1 MIKKIDFINS
11 FSFIFSPRPG
21 TVASKRNLIDRKISL
36 KRLEIIQKELF
47 NHQIKMNES
56 LESKVIEVLVENK
69 TKENNKY
76 FGRSEYMTSVIF
88 DANYE
93 DVGKIVKVKINKSNQ
108 STLFG
113 EIIRKSNLRVA

>member
-1 MIKKIDFINS
+1 
-11 FSFIFSPRPG
+11 
-21 TVASKRNLIDRKISL
+21 
-36 KRLEIIQKELF
+36 
-47 NHQIKMNES
+47 
-56 LESKVIEVLVENK
+56 
-69 TKENNKY
+69 
-76 FGRSEYMTSVIF
+76 MTSVIF